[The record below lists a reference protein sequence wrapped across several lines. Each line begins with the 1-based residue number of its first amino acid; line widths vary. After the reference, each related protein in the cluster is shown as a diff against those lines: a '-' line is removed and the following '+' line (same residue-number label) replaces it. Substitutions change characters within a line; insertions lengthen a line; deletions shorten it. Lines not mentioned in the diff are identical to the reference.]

1 MFDLLDGMAR
11 NIITVNNMRYNN
23 RNKSNGDTDEI
34 AQIIKDVE
42 NQATQLE
49 DMVRA
54 DGHSGFTL
62 KGIPSIQ
69 EPSEKKKSKAKSQ
82 PTLEV
87 DRKKQS
93 SEEVGKSKV
102 PETPISPK
110 YKVVSFFNY
119 IIMYFLVK

>member
-69 EPSEKKKSKAKSQ
+69 EPSKEKKSKAKSQ
-82 PTLEV
+82 PALENKE
-87 DRKKQS
+87 KKQIQRGMYITDHLAQ
-93 SEEVGKSKV
+93 VILTGL
-102 PETPISPK
+102 ISRRT
-110 YKVVSFFNY
+110 
-119 IIMYFLVK
+119 LCRTA